1 MEKETY
7 RVVREVFQIPEDQ
20 PLVFQDNEKEH
31 GQYKRMWDELLKEED
46 SNEHSSD
53 LGKSQ

>member
-46 SNEHSSD
+46 SNENSSD
-53 LGKSQ
+53 LGKS